1 MSHIPEQSAADSLA
15 KGLLEVR
22 RLKARYGPIEV
33 LHGLALSVDKGQLVS
48 LVGANG
54 AGKTTL
60 LRVLSGVHPASE
72 GTVMFGGQDISR
84 VSSHARVSL
93 GICQAPEGRQVF
105 GPMSVEDNLLLAA
118 YRRRNAQLSERMEQV
133 YLLFPVL
140 KEKRRLLAGTLSGG
154 QQQMLAIGRALMG
167 EPQLL
172 LLDEPSLGLAPLFV
186 AEILQVIDRLR
197 EQGMTILLVE
207 QNARAALAMA
217 DFGYVVE
224 TGRIVKSGSG
234 RELLGSDDVRRAYL
248 GM

>member
-1 MSHIPEQSAADSLA
+1 
-15 KGLLEVR
+15 
-22 RLKARYGPIEV
+22 
-33 LHGLALSVDKGQLVS
+33 
-48 LVGANG
+48 
-54 AGKTTL
+54 
-60 LRVLSGVHPASE
+60 
-72 GTVMFGGQDISR
+72 
-84 VSSHARVSL
+84 
-93 GICQAPEGRQVF
+93 
-105 GPMSVEDNLLLAA
+105 MSVEDNLLLGA